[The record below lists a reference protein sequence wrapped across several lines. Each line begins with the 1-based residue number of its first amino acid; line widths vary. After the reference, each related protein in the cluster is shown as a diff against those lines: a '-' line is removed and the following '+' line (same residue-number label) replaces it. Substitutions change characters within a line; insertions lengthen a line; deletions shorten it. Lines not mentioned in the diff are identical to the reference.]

1 MTGERVADDSVA
13 KTLVILFLVA
23 VSPVLIPAF
32 MLLSW
37 LAAAVTIGG

>member
-1 MTGERVADDSVA
+1 MTDERVANDSVA

-32 MLLSW
+32 MLACW
-37 LAAAVTIGG
+37 LIAVVTIGG